1 MRNLLAAALLAGA
14 IAIPG
19 SAAWA
24 ECSITLEGPNEVRF
38 TGESGSGYDT
48 FSRSIYETP
57 FAMTITNLD
66 EANPCEAVLS
76 IQREP
81 GRKGMI
87 GPGHD
92 RLLYEIAPPGDR
104 STIVDSETVGR
115 PPNALPF
122 TVGPGQ
128 TITRQLALHVLPG
141 QSVPSGSYEETLLVR
156 VVEKQKGFD
165 IVAERTLRIRTYVV
179 PQASILLYDG
189 AIIKPTAGDIGT
201 RNRQLD
207 FGMLEEGET
216 GAVTVLVQSNDGYSL
231 RIASAN
237 RGALWH
243 SVYGPSQ
250 PVTYRAYL
258 NDRRLELASGEDRVA
273 GRPATGPA
281 GDVMRLSVQVG
292 AVGAARA
299 GRYEDQLTISILP
312 DS

>member
-1 MRNLLAAALLAGA
+1 MRNLLAAMLLTGA
-14 IAIPG
+14 VAIPG
-19 SAAWA
+19 AAWA
-24 ECSITLEGPNEVRF
+24 ECSVTLEGPNEVRF

-57 FAMTITNLD
+57 FSMTITNLD
-66 EANPCEAVLS
+66 ESNACEAVLS

-128 TITRQLALHVLPG
+128 AITRPLALRVLPG
-141 QSVPSGSYEETLLVR
+141 QSVPSGSYEELLLVR
-156 VVEKQKGFD
+156 LVEKDKGFD

-179 PQASILLYDG
+179 QQASILLYDG
-189 AIIKPTAGDIGT
+189 AILKPTPGDVGT

-216 GAVTVLVQSNDGYSL
+216 GAVTVLVQSNDDYSL

-250 PVTYRAYL
+250 PVSYRAYL
-258 NDRRLELASGEDRVA
+258 NDRRLELGSGEDRVP

-281 GDVMRLSVQVG
+281 GSVMRLSVQIG